1 MRNIRLTIEYDGSRY
16 QGWSRLGKNESTNT
30 ISNKIL
36 DVIEKMT
43 GEQVELFC
51 GMRTEVGIHAYG
63 QVANFKTNCQMETS
77 EIQRYLNRYL
87 PMDIAITEAEEVS
100 ERFHAQL
107 NAKAKVYVY
116 RMTVNSVP
124 SVFDRKYAYHCFRRP
139 DKSLMEQA
147 AHALAGKHDFGN
159 FTTSR
164 QSKSTIRE
172 IYKTEIYEDME
183 EMQITIVASDFLHNM
198 QRLIIGTLIDIG
210 IGARPVADMAAV
222 LNGEAQASAP
232 CDPKGMYLQEIIYD
246 GSVQ

>member
-36 DVIEKMT
+36 DVIQKMT

-63 QVANFKTNCQMETS
+63 QVANFKTNSELETA
-77 EIQRYLNRYL
+77 EIQKYLNRYL

-116 RMTVNSVP
+116 RMTINSVP
-124 SVFDRKYAYHCFRRP
+124 SVFDRKYAYHCFHRP
-139 DKSLMEQA
+139 DKTLMEQA
-147 AHALAGKHDFGN
+147 ALSLTGKHDFRN
-159 FTTSR
+159 FTTAK
-164 QSKSTIRE
+164 QNKSTIKE
-172 IYKTEIYEDME
+172 ILKTEIYEDLE
-183 EMQITIVASDFLHNM
+183 EMQITLVANDFLHNM
-198 QRLIIGTLIDIG
+198 QRLIVGTLIDIG
-210 IGARPVADMAAV
+210 TGARPKEDIEAI
-222 LNGEAQASAP
+222 LTGESMPSAP
-232 CDPKGMYLQEIIYD
+232 CDPKGMYLQEILYE
-246 GSVQ
+246 